1 MSARDRA
8 PVVVPPMDVSPE
20 ELAKMVLRHKPKP
33 TESDRLEKGQ
43 PASPPARQ
51 PASPPARQRKTKD
64 LR

>member
-20 ELAKMVLRHKPKP
+20 DLAKMVLRHKPKP
-33 TESDRLEKGQ
+33 TESDRLGKGQ
-43 PASPPARQ
+43 PASPPAR
-51 PASPPARQRKTKD
+51 RRKTKD